1 MKCRILYF
9 IRNFI
14 NITFLYSIYFNIS
27 RSHFHLLGDY
37 HFYNNAMNL
46 AREKKKS
53 YFLFAIEGLFSCL
66 SLHFLCSSLFVLYLK
81 SNLIY
86 KICHFFNLMIYVL

>member
-46 AREKKKS
+46 ARGKKKVIFS
-53 YFLFAIEGLFSCL
+53 LQLKVYSHACHYIFCAQAYLFYFLNQI
-66 SLHFLCSSLFVLYLK
+66 
-81 SNLIY
+81 
-86 KICHFFNLMIYVL
+86 